1 MAKRKQIWLSNPT
14 IIFSLV
20 AGIGVLLTG
29 IVKFANFITVTDRVA
44 VAEDKIETIEDYIQ
58 KQQMANELMQQM
70 IQQKD
75 DVIYSPDG
83 KYYFDKQTQKWIPV
97 KGGK

>member
-1 MAKRKQIWLSNPT
+1 MVRRKGFDFKKWIWIGAVPT
-14 IIFSLV
+14 SLG
-20 AGIGVLLTG
+20 AIGFIAVNLTTY
-29 IVKFANFITVTDRVA
+29 IKLPDRVA
-44 VAEDKIETIEDYIQ
+44 SAEEKVDTIEDYIQ

-75 DVIYSPDG
+75 EVIYSPDK
-83 KYYFDKQTQKWIPV
+83 KYYWDSEKEKWLPG